1 MQTYEIKLEDVVKG
15 KISIPQI
22 IVSNWNKRSFV
33 LEGNVKFK
41 VTKGGEDVTANY
53 VVKPLKPGLVGSCDS
68 KDDSTLT
75 FNNVVVSVNK
85 KILSR
90 DFKETETKTQK

>member
-1 MQTYEIKLEDVVKG
+1 MQTCKINYEEVVNGLITIDK
-15 KISIPQI
+15 I
-22 IVSNWNKRSFV
+22 IVNNWDKCSFN
-33 LEGNVKFK
+33 LKDNVEFK
-41 VTKGGEDVTANY
+41 VTLGGEDVTANY
-53 VVKPLKPGLVGSCDS
+53 VVKPLKPGLVGSCDP

-90 DFKETETKTQK
+90 DFKETSTKTNK